1 MEMIDAVEQNGNAM
15 MKIDMKMVEK
25 YEEDGGGDD
34 EYEEDVGDDD
44 EYEEDGDVEEDG
56 DLTHGSSIEAD
67 EGSH

>member
-1 MEMIDAVEQNGNAM
+1 MIDAVEQNGNAM

-25 YEEDGGGDD
+25 YEEDG
-34 EYEEDVGDDD
+34 GDDD